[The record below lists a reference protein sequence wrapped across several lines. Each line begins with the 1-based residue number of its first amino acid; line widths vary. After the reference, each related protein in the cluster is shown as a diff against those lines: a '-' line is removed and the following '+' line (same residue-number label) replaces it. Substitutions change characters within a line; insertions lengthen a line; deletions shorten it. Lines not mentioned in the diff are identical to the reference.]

1 MKLQEITTNEFFT
14 VDMMYAG
21 VNNMLRT
28 NIYERVGLGNRCFVC
43 DDMYAC
49 LQRLAPMLRQR
60 GLKLKI
66 CDAYRPPLAHR
77 LMKEIIPM
85 SGFFAAEP
93 EKSQHCHASAVD
105 VSLINAATGQELD
118 FPCKVDAYTPYFA
131 EEVTNGRWDEFRTHL
146 EKAQY
151 SWIGSSPQDAALI
164 ANRSLLRDLME
175 QAGLQALEH
184 EWWHF
189 NLPDKDKYP
198 MVDFGLVDGQFCFS
212 AQK

>member
-105 VSLINAATGQELD
+105 VSLINAATGQELS
-118 FPCKVDAYTPYFA
+118 FPCEVDAYTPYFA
-131 EEVTNGRWDEFRTHL
+131 EQIALGKWDEFRTHL
-146 EKAQY
+146 EKAKY
-151 SWIGSSPQDAALI
+151 SWNNPQDAAKI
-164 ANRSLLRDLME
+164 ANRSLLRSLME
-175 QAGLQALEH
+175 QSGLQALEH

-189 NLPDKDKYP
+189 NLPDKAKYP
-198 MVDFGLVDGQFCFS
+198 MVEFSLVDGQFCFS

>member
-49 LQRLAPMLRQR
+49 LQRLAPMLWQR

-105 VSLINAATGQELD
+105 VSLINAATGQELS
-118 FPCKVDAYTPYFA
+118 FPCEVDAYTPYFA
-131 EEVTNGRWDEFRTHL
+131 EQIALGKWDEFRTHL
-146 EKAQY
+146 EKAKY
-151 SWIGSSPQDAALI
+151 SWVGRSPQDAALI

>member
-198 MVDFGLVDGQFCFS
+198 MVDFSLVDGQFCFS
-212 AQK
+212 TQK

>member
-49 LQRLAPMLRQR
+49 LQRLAPMLWQR

-85 SGFFAAEP
+85 SGFFAADP

-105 VSLINAATGQELD
+105 VSLINAATGQELS
-118 FPCKVDAYTPYFA
+118 FPCEVDAYTPYFA
-131 EEVTNGRWDEFRTHL
+131 EQIALGKWDEFRTHL
-146 EKAQY
+146 EKAKY
-151 SWIGSSPQDAALI
+151 SWVGRSPQDAALI

>member
-105 VSLINAATGQELD
+105 VSLIKAATGQELS
-118 FPCKVDAYTPYFA
+118 FPCEVDAYTPYFA
-131 EEVTNGRWDEFRTHL
+131 EQIALGKWDEFRTHL
-146 EKAQY
+146 EKAKY
-151 SWIGSSPQDAALI
+151 SWVGLSPQDAALI

-198 MVDFGLVDGQFCFS
+198 MVEFSLVDGQFCFS